1 MGMKKDAY
9 DRAQLELI
17 EKGYLT
23 TTGGNRYS
31 FSEKPVEGKAIHA
44 VEVEAPTPQQVLPT
58 RNTTEKIQTNT
69 NKALPVI
76 SL

>member
-23 TTGGNRYS
+23 TTGGNKYS
-31 FSEKPVEGKAIHA
+31 FSERPA
-44 VEVEAPTPQQVLPT
+44 EAETYNPAEVLPSPQ
-58 RNTTEKIQTNT
+58 K
-69 NKALPVI
+69 
-76 SL
+76 